1 MSDLLRAARSLG
13 RQVYRADPVRT
24 VASTAVN
31 VGATICDT
39 LGAVVLKHLVDAVTS
54 GDRGGVTVASFLLV
68 GTLIGSL
75 LGHWATVTLGMALRE
90 RSTLQL
96 DSHLARLSLGIHHLE
111 HHERPDYLDQLEV
124 LRRNHQRL
132 AAVHDSMI
140 ANLTTIVRLGIVIVL
155 LGRIHPLLLL
165 LPVAGV
171 PTLLANVK
179 AARMR
184 HAVEDELAASHRFRA
199 RMFEIATT
207 RDAAKELR
215 IYGAGEEVRR
225 RWDEARAAGDAIEER
240 IEVRTA
246 LLSVASWLA
255 FGAGLAAALLL
266 VAREAVEGRATAG
279 DVVLAL
285 TMAGGVNWG
294 VGGLAHSATWLL
306 DNLKLGRRLLWLED
320 LAAEAALRA
329 KPPSPAPVPDRLAE
343 GIRLEGVSFR
353 YPGTEEDVLS
363 GVDLFLPAGSTVA
376 VVGDN
381 GAGKSTL
388 VKLLCRFYDPTVG
401 RVTVDGT
408 DVREFDVTEWR
419 QRLSGCFQDFA
430 RLELLAREVVGVGY
444 IPDIDH
450 DAAVLGALGRA
461 HATELPGTLQ
471 GGLSAQ
477 LGRSFDG
484 GVEPS
489 AGQWQKLAL
498 GRAMMREQPL
508 LLLLDEPTASLDA
521 PTEHALFERYAG
533 AASEVAR
540 RAGAITVLV
549 SHRFSTVRMAD
560 LIVVFEGGRVA
571 EVGTH
576 QELVAAGGTYGELYG
591 LQARAYG

>member
-1 MSDLLRAARSLG
+1 VRDLWRASRSLA

-24 VASTAVN
+24 VASTLVN
-31 VGATICDT
+31 VGAATCDA
-39 LGAVVLKHLVDAVTS
+39 LGAVVLKLLVDGVTA
-54 GDRGGVTVASFLLV
+54 GDEGGVRLACALLAA
-68 GTLIGSL
+68 TLTGSL

-96 DSHLARLSLGIHHLE
+96 DTHLARLSLGIHHVE

-132 AAVHDSMI
+132 ASVHDAML
-140 ANLTTIVRLGIVIVL
+140 ANLTTVVRLVLVVAL
-155 LGRIHPLLLL
+155 LGRIHALLLL

-207 RDAAKELR
+207 REAAKELR
-215 IYGAGEEVRR
+215 LYGAGDEVRR

-240 IEVRTA
+240 IEGRTA
-246 LLSVASWLA
+246 VLTVAGWLA

-266 VAREAVEGRATAG
+266 VAREAAAGRATAG

-285 TMAGGVNWG
+285 TLAGGVNWG

-320 LAAEAALRA
+320 LAADAAGRA
-329 KPPSPAPVPDRLAE
+329 APPSPAAVPDRLVE
-343 GIRLEGVSFR
+343 GIGLEDVSFR
-353 YPGTEEDVLS
+353 YPATGDDALRH
-363 GVDLFLPAGSTVA
+363 VDLFLPAGSTVA

-388 VKLLCRFYDPTVG
+388 VKLLCRFYDPSEG

-408 DVREFDVTEWR
+408 DLRDLDVAEWR
-419 QRLSGCFQDFA
+419 RRLSGCFQDFA
-430 RLELLAREVVGVGY
+430 RLELLAREVVGVGHL
-444 IPDIDH
+444 PDLGSDPAV
-450 DAAVLGALGRA
+450 AAALGRA
-461 HATELPGTLQ
+461 SAAELPSALP
-471 GGLSAQ
+471 GGLATQ

-498 GRAMMREQPL
+498 GRAMMREAPL
-508 LLLLDEPTASLDA
+508 LLLLDEPTASLDPA
-521 PTEHALFERYAG
+521 TEDALFRRYAG
-533 AASEVAR
+533 AASDAAR
-540 RAGAITVLV
+540 RSGAITLLV

-576 QELVAAGGTYGELYG
+576 EQLVAVGGVYAELYG
-591 LQARAYG
+591 LQARAYR